1 MLIDLGSKH
10 NIITDKT
17 WEYLKSQKVQAFN
30 QIKNQNQV
38 LKLHG
43 NKSLTIIGSFETKIS
58 LNGKNPST
66 KIYVIKDGSRNLL
79 GKITAI
85 AAGVLKLG
93 IDINNISTAFPK
105 FKNISVEIPIDSKVK
120 PVMQPHR
127 RIAILL
133 EEKVN
138 SKLEELLQN
147 DIIEE
152 VKGPSKWVSPMVPIL
167 KENGETVQQKERRR
181 IYQRRSR
188 ARKRELEKKIEEE
201 IEKEFVEKLEET
213 PKEEE
218 SDLVDP
224 RSSPPTTTT
233 SRTQKETNN
242 NYSHCSPVPHHTF
255 LIIYCL
261 TVIIYTY
268 GHLLRIQSRLQICKP
283 NCPTRSGSKSRFRAY
298 HRASSMR
305 KQKNNFS
312 FQVVNFKNIR

>member
-38 LKLHG
+38 LKLH
-43 NKSLTIIGSFETKIS
+43 
-58 LNGKNPST
+58 
-66 KIYVIKDGSRNLL
+66 DGSRNLL

-167 KENGETVQQKERRR
+167 KENGEEVLKQN
-181 IYQRRSR
+181 
-188 ARKRELEKKIEEE
+188 
-201 IEKEFVEKLEET
+201 
-213 PKEEE
+213 
-218 SDLVDP
+218 D
-224 RSSPPTTTT
+224 
-233 SRTQKETNN
+233 
-242 NYSHCSPVPHHTF
+242 
-255 LIIYCL
+255 
-261 TVIIYTY
+261 
-268 GHLLRIQSRLQICKP
+268 IQLNEAK
-283 NCPTRSGSKSRFRAY
+283 
-298 HRASSMR
+298 
-305 KQKNNFS
+305 
-312 FQVVNFKNIR
+312 